1 MPPTVGFYGSFQT
14 LFSLCGKADADHQVL
29 HDTLIFCNGIIKKLY
44 MFKDVT
50 IKGELYFSEFRQNF
64 KTDSLV
70 CSLKDTSDG
79 KFDFKIDGVM

>member
-1 MPPTVGFYGSFQT
+1 
-14 LFSLCGKADADHQVL
+14 
-29 HDTLIFCNGIIKKLY
+29 